1 MDLNV
6 SIEKLVKY
14 VNMELS
20 KDKTIS
26 VNKLCQKIN
35 IKKSTLKSRMSRANY
50 RYNPDLRQYVEGDTT
65 SNTTVATAEEVAI
78 SKEDNASNTKLLAD
92 IDLNKLNLLLNNLDK
107 ILKLVDAKADT
118 AGNITI
124 ENTET
129 VVTSLRINKEIYALV
144 KQTSVKSNT
153 SISTIVNKALLDYL
167 NNYI

>member
-65 SNTTVATAEEVAI
+65 SNTTVVTAEEVAI
-78 SKEDNASNTKLLAD
+78 SKDNNTSNTTLPAD
-92 IDLNKLNLLLNNLDK
+92 IDFNKLNLLLNNIDK
-107 ILKLVDAKADT
+107 ILKLVGEKEDT
-118 AGNITI
+118 TSNITV

-129 VVTSLRINKEIYALV
+129 VVTSLRINKEIYGLV
-144 KQTSVKSNT
+144 KERSSKSNT

>member
-6 SIEKLVKY
+6 SIEKLVQY
-14 VNMELS
+14 INLELK
-20 KDKTIS
+20 KDKNIS
-26 VNKLCQKIN
+26 VNRLCEKIG
-35 IKKSTLKSRMSRANY
+35 IKKSTLKSRMTRGSY
-50 RYNPDLRQYVEGDTT
+50 SYNHELRQYVKDGTT

-78 SKEDNASNTKLLAD
+78 SKEGNASNTTLLAD
-92 IDLNKLNLLLNNLDK
+92 IDLNKLNLLINNLDK

-118 AGNITI
+118 TGNITI

>member
-14 VNMELS
+14 INLELQ
-20 KDKTIS
+20 KDKNIS
-26 VNKLCQKIN
+26 VNRLCDRIG
-35 IKKSTLKSRMSRANY
+35 IKKSTLKSRMTRANY
-50 RYNPDLRQYVEGDTT
+50 SYNHELRQYIKDGAT

-78 SKEDNASNTKLLAD
+78 SKEDNASNTTLPAN
-92 IDLNKLNLLLNNLDK
+92 IDFNKLNLLLNNIDK
-107 ILKLVDAKADT
+107 ILKLVGEKDDT
-118 AGNITI
+118 TSNITI

-129 VVTSLRINKEIYALV
+129 VVTSLRINKEIYGLV
-144 KQTSVKSNT
+144 KERSSKSNT

>member
-1 MDLNV
+1 M
-6 SIEKLVKY
+6 
-14 VNMELS
+14 
-20 KDKTIS
+20 
-26 VNKLCQKIN
+26 
-35 IKKSTLKSRMSRANY
+35 
-50 RYNPDLRQYVEGDTT
+50 
-65 SNTTVATAEEVAI
+65 ATAEKVAI
-78 SKEDNASNTKLLAD
+78 SKEDNASNTTLLAD

-118 AGNITI
+118 TGNITI

>member
-6 SIEKLVKY
+6 SIEKLVKD

-78 SKEDNASNTKLLAD
+78 SKEDNASNITLPAD
-92 IDLNKLNLLLNNLDK
+92 IDFNKLNLLLNNIDK
-107 ILKLVDAKADT
+107 ILKLVGEKEDAT
-118 AGNITI
+118 SNITI

-129 VVTSLRINKEIYALV
+129 VVTSLRINKEIYGLV
-144 KQTSVKSNT
+144 KERSSKSNT

>member
-1 MDLNV
+1 MDFNI

-50 RYNPDLRQYVEGDTT
+50 RYNPDLRQYVEDDTT
-65 SNTTVATAEEVAI
+65 SNTTVVTAEEVAI
-78 SKEDNASNTKLLAD
+78 SKDNNTSNTTLPAD
-92 IDLNKLNLLLNNLDK
+92 IDFNKLNLLLNNIDK
-107 ILKLVDAKADT
+107 ILKLVGEKEDT
-118 AGNITI
+118 TSNITV

-129 VVTSLRINKEIYALV
+129 VVTSLRINKEIYGLV
-144 KQTSVKSNT
+144 KERSSKSNT